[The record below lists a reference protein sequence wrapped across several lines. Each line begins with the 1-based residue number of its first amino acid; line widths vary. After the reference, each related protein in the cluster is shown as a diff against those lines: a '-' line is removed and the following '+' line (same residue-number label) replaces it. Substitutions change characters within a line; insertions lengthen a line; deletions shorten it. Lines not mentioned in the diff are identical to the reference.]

1 MLGSARSLT
10 TLAALVDRDK
20 KPPNRARLADFKE
33 LLSVVLR
40 S

>member
-10 TLAALVDRDK
+10 TRAAPVDRDN
-20 KPPNRARLADFKE
+20 KPSTKARLADFKE
-33 LLSVVLR
+33 LLSVTLR